1 MKFVK
6 IAGLAALAA
15 MALMAFAGAGSAS
28 ATVLCKTAEKEGC
41 AAGGW
46 DYNKGTVLKASFEEG
61 TGVTFRV
68 NGETISACVES
79 EYQAETSTTGGEGV
93 AVTGS
98 VGKWTLGICSP
109 NATNVV
115 EMGKFEITWQNG
127 TTNGN
132 VFGTGYKISM
142 VIAGAKC
149 AYGPSA
155 EAMGTLT
162 GGAMGTIDVHTTLN
176 KKEGGIL
183 CPATMVMEASY
194 TVTSP
199 EPLYVSKN

>member
-1 MKFVK
+1 MKIVK
-6 IAGLAALAA
+6 MSGLAALAV
-15 MALMAFAGAGSAS
+15 MALTAFLGAGTAS

-41 AAGGW
+41 AASGW
-46 DYNKGTVLKASFEEG
+46 DYKANTPIKASFEEG

-79 EYQAETSTTGGEGV
+79 EYEAETSKTGGEGV
-93 AVTGS
+93 AVTGN
-98 VGKWTLGICSP
+98 VGKWTLEICSP
-109 NATNVV
+109 NATTVV
-115 EMGKFEITWQNG
+115 ETGKFEITWQNG
-127 TTNGN
+127 SINGN
-132 VFGTGYKISM
+132 FIGTGYKISM
-142 VIAGAKC
+142 VIAGIKC
-149 AYGPSA
+149 FYGPSA

-176 KKEGGIL
+176 KKEGFL

-194 TVTSP
+194 TVTAP